1 MQDLIGAFIR
11 EFLTLVHDPPYSGV
25 FITFVSITISTISN
39 LAMKRFADMRR
50 LRRYQLEI
58 KQYQELQRKAQE
70 TQNEKLLRKV
80 KRRKAYIDRIQK
92 EMMTSRCKPYMIFII
107 PFIAIFTLLRGFYT
121 DSTGAPSVVAVV
133 PFNIHKVLPLVG
145 FGVGVPTAAGFG
157 MFFWSFYFLVGLGL
171 SSILQRAM
179 GTQLM

>member
-1 MQDLIGAFIR
+1 MDLLGELVR
-11 EFLTLVHDPPYSGV
+11 DFLLVVHEPPYSGV
-25 FITFVSITISTISN
+25 FIAIISVTISTISN

-80 KRRKAYIDRIQK
+80 RRRKAYIDRIQK
-92 EMMTSRCKPYMIFII
+92 EMMTSRCKPYMIFFI

-121 DSTGAPSVVAVV
+121 NADGTPSVVAVI
-133 PFNIHKVLPLVG
+133 PFNVHKLIPLTA
-145 FGVGVPTAAGFG
+145 FGAGIPTAAGFG
-157 MFFWSFYFLVGLGL
+157 MFFWSFYFLMGLGL
-171 SSILQRAM
+171 SSVLQRAM